1 MTLSEA
7 IALLA
12 NRNDLTREQTADA
25 MSQIMSGSATNAQ
38 IAGFLIGLKTKGET
52 VEEVAG
58 AADVM
63 REKATKIRTK
73 HPVVVDTCGTGGDG
87 TGTFNISTVSA
98 FVAAGAG
105 VKVAKHG
112 NRSVSSNCGSADVIR
127 ELGINI
133 DIPPEKVSECLQEA
147 GIAFLFAPMLHA
159 SMKYAIG
166 PRRELGVRTFFNIL
180 GPMTN
185 PAGAKRQLM
194 GVYSRDLVEKVA
206 GVLADLGSE
215 RAFVAHGSDGLD
227 EITTTGETFIA
238 EVNDGSVSTYT
249 ITPEDFDIPVAKP
262 EALLG
267 GDTAENAGI
276 FKSILS
282 GQTGPHRDIVLL
294 NAAFAICAGG
304 KADTPADG
312 LKLAGTSIDT
322 GSAMA
327 KYETVRE
334 LTNA

>member
-1 MTLSEA
+1 MLKESIKKVIEGGDLSRSEA
-7 IALLA
+7 KG
-12 NRNDLTREQTADA
+12 A
-25 MSQIMSGSATNAQ
+25 MDDIMSGNATDTQ
-38 IAGFLIGLKTKGET
+38 IGAFLVAMRMKGET
-52 VEEVAG
+52 VEEIAEFTR
-58 AADVM
+58 VM
-63 REKATKIRTK
+63 REKVTTIDAGGGT
-73 HPVVVDTCGTGGDG
+73 VLDTCGTGGDG